1 MNGPSFA
8 FGWGVDYEQSFAVI
22 LENSLKS
29 DLIFSKRGVKVIN
42 IGVPSRSI
50 PIQIKYLEKE
60 GRNYKPSLVVQLAYG
75 SMTID
80 KHDQNKLNG
89 VKNGINYINLTDG
102 LIKAAQESHKKLY
115 YWIGVYWTPYGNE
128 VAAKLVSQHILNQQS
143 FQHIH

>member
-1 MNGPSFA
+1 
-8 FGWGVDYEQSFAVI
+8 
-22 LENSLKS
+22 
-29 DLIFSKRGVKVIN
+29 
-42 IGVPSRSI
+42 
-50 PIQIKYLEKE
+50 
-60 GRNYKPSLVVQLAYG
+60 
-75 SMTID
+75 MTID